1 MTEPRRT
8 WQLRDARAHF
18 STLVD
23 KALSEGPQIVTRN
36 GKKTVVLV
44 SAQEW
49 ERHNHR
55 KVDLVEFFAGSPLR
69 GEDIEIER
77 EDDLPRDIAL

>member
-1 MTEPRRT
+1 MTKPRQS

-36 GKKTVVLV
+36 GKKTVVVV
-44 SAQEW
+44 SAREW
-49 ERHNHR
+49 ERHSHR

-69 GEDIEIER
+69 GEDIKIER
-77 EDDLPRDIAL
+77 KDELARDIAL